1 MNISAL
7 DGGNAAATE
16 IARKKLGEEA
26 PAREKQP
33 ASPAA
38 QEDTVNISE
47 EGKEKAATLTMRSQD
62 EGGDADTAPGDGDE
76 SGAAVSTDALK
87 KELQLKKS
95 EITQKQAQLDSLA
108 RQAETDPSRQAE
120 LQKLKSKVGQLEKE
134 EAKLKSQMY
143 SA

>member
-1 MNISAL
+1 MNSSAL

-62 EGGDADTAPGDGDE
+62 EGGDD
-76 SGAAVSTDALK
+76 V
-87 KELQLKKS
+87 
-95 EITQKQAQLDSLA
+95 LA
-108 RQAETDPSRQAE
+108 CERHPRRFQTPQHVR
-120 LQKLKSKVGQLEKE
+120 
-134 EAKLKSQMY
+134 
-143 SA
+143 

>member
-62 EGGDADTAPGDGDE
+62 EGAMRTPRPETVAK
-76 SGAAVSTDALK
+76 AARRSPLT
-87 KELQLKKS
+87 
-95 EITQKQAQLDSLA
+95 
-108 RQAETDPSRQAE
+108 PSR
-120 LQKLKSKVGQLEKE
+120 KNCS
-134 EAKLKSQMY
+134 
-143 SA
+143 